1 MAKKIERELKV
12 CAMSGYNY
20 KSVPAIR
27 LMGQWLEAAGFHIG
41 DPVLVKCE
49 DGKLIISLDIARAE
63 LMEDEKEA
71 LGENMGVTRR
81 VVQKYINVLKESG
94 RIERVGGKR
103 YGYWK
108 INLILR
114 SLKTAYDP
122 FIYWLNRVKI
132 VQMAF
137 GSVNRLLQTSG
148 SLLMNEQTS
157 SLI

>member
-1 MAKKIERELKV
+1 MELLNISFNIKLSNS
-12 CAMSGYNY
+12 MLY
-20 KSVPAIR
+20 K
-27 LMGQWLEAAGFHIG
+27 
-41 DPVLVKCE
+41 
-49 DGKLIISLDIARAE
+49 
-63 LMEDEKEA
+63 
-71 LGENMGVTRR
+71 
-81 VVQKYINVLKESG
+81 Y
-94 RIERVGGKR
+94 
-103 YGYWK
+103 
-108 INLILR
+108 LILR

>member
-1 MAKKIERELKV
+1 M
-12 CAMSGYNY
+12 
-20 KSVPAIR
+20 
-27 LMGQWLEAAGFHIG
+27 
-41 DPVLVKCE
+41 
-49 DGKLIISLDIARAE
+49 
-63 LMEDEKEA
+63 EA
-71 LGENMGVTRR
+71 LLLIKANDA
-81 VVQKYINVLKESG
+81 VQQLVDSSLVCTVQGMRKGSSG
-94 RIERVGGKR
+94 MIILQGIHLFPASASPLLQRAQSEVHSVNFSKGNFTVKRERLL
-103 YGYWK
+103 
-108 INLILR
+108 LILR

>member
-1 MAKKIERELKV
+1 MNVII
-12 CAMSGYNY
+12 N
-20 KSVPAIR
+20 PAQ
-27 LMGQWLEAAGFHIG
+27 L
-41 DPVLVKCE
+41 P
-49 DGKLIISLDIARAE
+49 DIFIQSDAIFCY
-63 LMEDEKEA
+63 L
-71 LGENMGVTRR
+71 
-81 VVQKYINVLKESG
+81 
-94 RIERVGGKR
+94 
-103 YGYWK
+103 
-108 INLILR
+108 LILR

>member
-1 MAKKIERELKV
+1 M
-12 CAMSGYNY
+12 Y
-20 KSVPAIR
+20 K
-27 LMGQWLEAAGFHIG
+27 
-41 DPVLVKCE
+41 
-49 DGKLIISLDIARAE
+49 
-63 LMEDEKEA
+63 
-71 LGENMGVTRR
+71 GV
-81 VVQKYINVLKESG
+81 
-94 RIERVGGKR
+94 
-103 YGYWK
+103 
-108 INLILR
+108 LILR

>member
-1 MAKKIERELKV
+1 MYSFLHGEEVKEVYEL
-12 CAMSGYNY
+12 
-20 KSVPAIR
+20 
-27 LMGQWLEAAGFHIG
+27 QDWAAVH
-41 DPVLVKCE
+41 
-49 DGKLIISLDIARAE
+49 
-63 LMEDEKEA
+63 
-71 LGENMGVTRR
+71 R
-81 VVQKYINVLKESG
+81 VY
-94 RIERVGGKR
+94 
-103 YGYWK
+103 
-108 INLILR
+108 LILR

>member
-1 MAKKIERELKV
+1 MKKKVQNQNEERNL
-12 CAMSGYNY
+12 
-20 KSVPAIR
+20 
-27 LMGQWLEAAGFHIG
+27 
-41 DPVLVKCE
+41 
-49 DGKLIISLDIARAE
+49 
-63 LMEDEKEA
+63 
-71 LGENMGVTRR
+71 
-81 VVQKYINVLKESG
+81 
-94 RIERVGGKR
+94 RIELGIKDAGT
-103 YGYWK
+103 YYY
-108 INLILR
+108 LILR

>member
-1 MAKKIERELKV
+1 
-12 CAMSGYNY
+12 MSA
-20 KSVPAIR
+20 VAADFLIR
-27 LMGQWLEAAGFHIG
+27 WRVLIRVFGAVGIPDFCRKHAFE
-41 DPVLVKCE
+41 LVKEFLQAPETAAC
-49 DGKLIISLDIARAE
+49 
-63 LMEDEKEA
+63 
-71 LGENMGVTRR
+71 
-81 VVQKYINVLKESG
+81 
-94 RIERVGGKR
+94 
-103 YGYWK
+103 K

>member
-1 MAKKIERELKV
+1 MNSKIL
-12 CAMSGYNY
+12 
-20 KSVPAIR
+20 
-27 LMGQWLEAAGFHIG
+27 
-41 DPVLVKCE
+41 
-49 DGKLIISLDIARAE
+49 
-63 LMEDEKEA
+63 
-71 LGENMGVTRR
+71 
-81 VVQKYINVLKESG
+81 
-94 RIERVGGKR
+94 
-103 YGYWK
+103 
-108 INLILR
+108 LILR

>member
-1 MAKKIERELKV
+1 MTET
-12 CAMSGYNY
+12 GYNY
-20 KSVPAIR
+20 MV
-27 LMGQWLEAAGFHIG
+27 E
-41 DPVLVKCE
+41 
-49 DGKLIISLDIARAE
+49 SLWEVEHFLAQ
-63 LMEDEKEA
+63 
-71 LGENMGVTRR
+71 ENID
-81 VVQKYINVLKESG
+81 KD
-94 RIERVGGKR
+94 
-103 YGYWK
+103 
-108 INLILR
+108 LILR

>member
-1 MAKKIERELKV
+1 M
-12 CAMSGYNY
+12 NTN
-20 KSVPAIR
+20 
-27 LMGQWLEAAGFHIG
+27 
-41 DPVLVKCE
+41 
-49 DGKLIISLDIARAE
+49 KLIGHKITHVSWGEGIIITADSKYITVSYSGQGEKKYQFPKAFESFLTI
-63 LMEDEKEA
+63 DEKSLQDEIREEI
-71 LGENMGVTRR
+71 EN
-81 VVQKYINVLKESG
+81 L
-94 RIERVGGKR
+94 
-103 YGYWK
+103 
-108 INLILR
+108 LILR

>member
-1 MAKKIERELKV
+1 MTET
-12 CAMSGYNY
+12 GYNY
-20 KSVPAIR
+20 MVES
-27 LMGQWLEAAGFHIG
+27 L
-41 DPVLVKCE
+41 CE
-49 DGKLIISLDIARAE
+49 VEHFLAQ
-63 LMEDEKEA
+63 
-71 LGENMGVTRR
+71 ENID
-81 VVQKYINVLKESG
+81 KD
-94 RIERVGGKR
+94 
-103 YGYWK
+103 
-108 INLILR
+108 LILR

>member
-1 MAKKIERELKV
+1 MRIKQWNEDINL
-12 CAMSGYNY
+12 SFLGGY
-20 KSVPAIR
+20 I
-27 LMGQWLEAAGFHIG
+27 LL
-41 DPVLVKCE
+41 
-49 DGKLIISLDIARAE
+49 
-63 LMEDEKEA
+63 
-71 LGENMGVTRR
+71 
-81 VVQKYINVLKESG
+81 
-94 RIERVGGKR
+94 
-103 YGYWK
+103 
-108 INLILR
+108 LILR

>member
-1 MAKKIERELKV
+1 MYPKF
-12 CAMSGYNY
+12 GNQ
-20 KSVPAIR
+20 P
-27 LMGQWLEAAGFHIG
+27 
-41 DPVLVKCE
+41 
-49 DGKLIISLDIARAE
+49 IIAF
-63 LMEDEKEA
+63 
-71 LGENMGVTRR
+71 
-81 VVQKYINVLKESG
+81 
-94 RIERVGGKR
+94 
-103 YGYWK
+103 
-108 INLILR
+108 ILR